1 VELRRLQTVR
11 TLVEL
16 KSFLKSQVY
25 SGSMFPK
32 QHRGSLFVAEHGS
45 WRLKRKGDIGH
56 RVGPLPT
63 EHFCAVATSGSAI
76 APVTPQSS
84 ATGLPWTAP
93 TVTTWTYIGI
103 WLTDC

>member
-1 VELRRLQTVR
+1 MELRRLQTVR
-11 TLVEL
+11 TLVKLSLLE
-16 KSFLKSQVY
+16 SQVY

-63 EHFCAVATSGSAI
+63 
-76 APVTPQSS
+76 
-84 ATGLPWTAP
+84 
-93 TVTTWTYIGI
+93 
-103 WLTDC
+103 